1 MAGLQTSAIKLMEL
15 NDVAI
20 SKLLTDATTAPTYAT
35 SVNLQGVSKV
45 KVSPKTE
52 TKKLHGDSKLLDVY
66 QRSTEIEVEVEYALL
81 GLEGLQVMM
90 GGTVT
95 QTGTTPS
102 QVATYSLTGLDSAPP
117 YFKLEG
123 QWTYPGE
130 GLGDAH
136 VVLYKVK
143 ATDLPDLELNDAN
156 GNFGSVKMKGLA
168 LPCASNNAWFD
179 IILNEVKTA
188 IV

>member
-20 SKLLTDATTAPTYAT
+20 SKLLTDSTTAPTYST
-35 SVNLQGVSKV
+35 SVNLQGVSKL
-45 KVSPKTE
+45 KIAPKTE
-52 TKKLHGDSKLLDVY
+52 TKKLQGDSKLLDVY
-66 QRSTEIEVEVEYALL
+66 QRTTEVEIEVEYALL
-81 GLEGLQVMM
+81 GLDGLQVIM
-90 GGTVT
+90 GGTVA
-95 QTGTTPS
+95 QTGTAPA
-102 QVATYSLTGLDSAPP
+102 QVATYSLTGNDSAPP

-123 QWTYPGE
+123 QWTYAGE

-143 ATDLPDLELNDAN
+143 ATDMPDLEINDAN

-179 IILNEVKTA
+179 IILNETRTA